1 MPPSPTASM
10 GEPLEELGMA
20 VGSCEELGALSP
32 VGEDGEMEMDRTDA
46 MDEAGEEI
54 VALR

>member
-1 MPPSPTASM
+1 M

-20 VGSCEELGALSP
+20 AGPCEEFGALSP
-32 VGEDGEMEMDRTDA
+32 AGEDGEMEMDRIDG